1 MEKQHKFEL
10 RKVFFPNNW
19 QEIISM
25 TGHIFFQL
33 FFAAIIAQINM
44 FLFVMYAGD
53 EFQALIVKATV
64 LFTTIQ
70 FIPSLV
76 ASGALVVGSNYV
88 GQGREAELGKVIK
101 NGLLVNV
108 AMSSIVLIIV
118 EIFAPQI
125 LSLLAVEDT
134 NLVTPVHGVIYNQ
147 LEFASSYFRLM
158 VIQMLIM
165 SIAQVYISGLQAIKK
180 QKHIA
185 IGAMMASVLDVVYVS
200 IILFIIKKQPIWASL
215 GIPLA
220 ALFQMIYAYIIA
232 HKLIDMRKYSFKE
245 SLNKNL
251 ISNIVKIG
259 IPITLEIALWK
270 FCNFGTN
277 AAITNLDTGGIEA
290 DKIGLD
296 KLYLIHTT
304 ILTINE
310 FATVFLQASGT
321 VTSILVAKKIGMND
335 TEGAFRAGVDGWRIA
350 IYGQLI
356 LSTIVFIA
364 IYWLLVFVYKRDQ
377 ALVMKY
383 GFYMYGIVFVKSLFD
398 TVNLTLLRSLWS
410 VGDLWTPLVVSIFTM
425 VMGMLALPWV
435 INLTVKGNFG
445 LGVVLINL
453 VVALDPLSRS
463 IIYTKRWF
471 SKKWFKYVKQM

>member
-1 MEKQHKFEL
+1 MEKQNKFEL

-33 FFAAIIAQINM
+33 FFAAVIAQVNM
-44 FLFVMYAGD
+44 FVFVLYAGE
-53 EFQALIVKATV
+53 EFQSLIVKATI

-76 ASGALVVGSNYV
+76 ASGALVVGSNFT
-88 GQGREAELGKVIK
+88 GQGRENELGKVIK

-108 AMSSIVLIIV
+108 AVTMTVLLFV

-125 LSLLAVEDT
+125 LSLLAVKDADLTQE
-134 NLVTPVHGVIYNQ
+134 VHGVVYNQ

-158 VIQMLIM
+158 ASQLLIM
-165 SIAQVYISGLQAIKK
+165 SVAQVYISGLQAIKK

-185 IGAMMASVLDVVYVS
+185 IGAVLASVLDVIYVS
-200 IILFIIKKQPIWASL
+200 VVLFVFKNRPIWASL
-215 GIPLA
+215 GIPIA

-232 HKLIDMRKYSFKE
+232 HKLIDMKKYSFKD
-245 SLNKNL
+245 SIDKRLV
-251 ISNIVKIG
+251 SNIVKIG

-277 AAITNLDTGGIEA
+277 AAITNLDSSYLPNGDIE
-290 DKIGLD
+290 LN
-296 KLYLIHTT
+296 KLYMIHST

-335 TEGAFRAGVDGWRIA
+335 REGAFRAGIDGWRIA

-364 IYWLLVFVYKRDQ
+364 IYWLLVYVYKRDHSY
-377 ALVMKY
+377 VVKY
-383 GFYMYGIVFVKSLFD
+383 GFYMYAIVFIKCLFD

-410 VGDLWTPLVVSIFTM
+410 VGDLWTPLIISIFTM
-425 VMGMLALPWV
+425 VIGMLALPWI

-445 LGVVLINL
+445 LGVILINL
-453 VVALDPLSRS
+453 CVMLDPMSRS

-471 SKKWFKYVKQM
+471 SKKWFKHIKQI